1 MELEILAVL
10 GSPNSPS
17 GELSNIS
24 KSRLDLCLQIFNEIK
39 LVLLTGGWGK
49 HFNIS
54 DNPHAFYGKKY
65 LINNGVPE
73 SAFLDFALSENTV
86 DDALK
91 IKSILKD
98 FDQKKINLSIVTS
111 DYHIERVKLIF
122 NEILKGYH
130 LEYLGAQCELTDKEL
145 NHLEEHEK
153 RAVEEIKQNG
163 LYF

>member
-24 KSRLDLCLQIFNEIK
+24 KSRLDLCKQIFNLNQLI
-39 LVLLTGGWGK
+39 LLTGGWGK

-54 DNPHAFYGKKY
+54 DNPHALYGKSY
-65 LINNGVPE
+65 LINQGIPE

-98 FDQKKINLSIVTS
+98 FDQKNIYLSIITS
-111 DYHIERVKLIF
+111 DYHVERVKLIF
-122 NEILKGYH
+122 SKILNGYKMKF
-130 LEYLGAQCELTDKEL
+130 LGAQCELSDKEL
-145 NHLEEHEK
+145 RNLKEHEK
-153 RAVEEIKQNG
+153 NAIEEIKQNG